1 MHRQAIRLGGLARS
15 CSALLVV
22 LCAVACQSTVVEP
35 KLPPAWSSEAAAK
48 PLARA
53 DCIDLALHSAA
64 NRAAWNA
71 RLEAARANFEQ
82 AKLLP
87 NPTLSLSWEDFGLNS
102 AAMGS
107 PVQTTLSLAVAL
119 EDLLTRKQ
127 RTKVAEHE
135 LLAMEARLRIERA
148 QVAADVARL
157 YDRLVAAR
165 AALEL
170 SRDAARIMQVQ
181 RQAIEKL
188 VTAGIE
194 APIEQRRA
202 EAEYVQAQNGV
213 LASDAQARALEL
225 EFAFAL
231 GFERPVALELS
242 EGLSGTD
249 ASPAAGPAG
258 IEDLLAKAIENRPE
272 LKAASEEYAALLGE
286 LHLRA
291 ARVQFLPTISAG
303 PRKQGNELRAVAGI
317 DSVLPI
323 FDSGAVGEQHA
334 QAELLAAAAEVRRAA
349 ALVAGEVCAAAQ
361 RRESAAGM
369 LEHGARELSLRRR
382 RLREDSQRLFE
393 AGESDY
399 SAFVLARR
407 DEVEARRAELDAE
420 LTLALASIDLDAAL
434 GHFSD

>member
-1 MHRQAIRLGGLARS
+1 MRKHSIRLDVLRPFAG
-15 CSALLVV
+15 ALLA
-22 LCAVACQSTVVEP
+22 LLSAACQSTVVEP
-35 KLPPAWSSEAAAK
+35 KLQPAWSSEAAAK

-53 DCIDLALHSAA
+53 DCIDLALNSAA
-64 NRAAWNA
+64 NRAAWSA
-71 RLEAARANFEQ
+71 RLEAARAKLEQ

-87 NPTLSLSWEDFGLNS
+87 NPTLALSWEDFGLNS
-102 AAMGS
+102 AALGS

-127 RTKVAEHE
+127 RSAVANHE
-135 LLAMEARLRIERA
+135 LLAMEARLRIDRA
-148 QVAADVARL
+148 QVAADVARM

-170 SRDAARIMQVQ
+170 SRDAARILQLQ
-181 RQAIEKL
+181 RQAVEKL
-188 VTAGIE
+188 VAAGVE

-202 EAEYVQAQNGV
+202 EAECVQAENGV

-225 EFAFAL
+225 QFAFAL

-242 EGLSGTD
+242 EGLSGTH
-249 ASPAAGPAG
+249 ASTPAG
-258 IEDLLAKAIENRPE
+258 IEDLLAQAILNRPE
-272 LKAASEEYAALLGE
+272 LKAASEEYAALLGQ

-303 PRKQGNELRAVAGI
+303 PRKQGDELLGVAGI
-317 DSVLPI
+317 ESVLPI
-323 FDSGAVGEQHA
+323 FDTGAAGEQHA
-334 QAELLAAAAEVRRAA
+334 KAELLAAAAEVRRAA
-349 ALVAGEVCAAAQ
+349 ALVAVEVCAAAQ
-361 RRESAAGM
+361 RQESGAEM

-382 RLREDSQRLFE
+382 RLREDSERLFQ

-407 DEVEARRAELDAE
+407 DEVEARRAELDAQ
-420 LTLALASIDLDAAL
+420 LTLALASIDLAAAL
-434 GHFSD
+434 GRFSQ